1 MAPPPSQAIL
11 IKFAQRNKALPDKLI
26 FYRDGVSEG
35 QFPDVV
41 AKEIPL
47 VRQAMR
53 AVGENPTYAVGAFRC
68 IYFVSK

>member
-1 MAPPPSQAIL
+1 L
-11 IKFAQRNKALPDKLI
+11 IKFAQRNTALPDKLI

-53 AVGENPTYAVGAFRC
+53 AVGENAKYT
-68 IYFVSK
+68 VSAYRYSILLEVMS